1 MLSSVKQCEVIQSN
15 ANASEE
21 ADAAGGEEGVMM
33 VMRRK
38 SRGRS
43 EEKKKGGERCES
55 TGLRHR
61 ALHKTISMIS
71 YLYN

>member
-33 VMRRK
+33 VKRRR
-38 SRGRS
+38 SRGRR
-43 EEKKKGGERCES
+43 EEKKKGES
-55 TGLRHR
+55 GVR
-61 ALHKTISMIS
+61 ARASVIGPCIKPYH
-71 YLYN
+71 